1 MPATAIRSAPR
12 LPRLFGLHGQ
22 VALVALVLLVIPWVG
37 YSYVKAME
45 RLLRQNQ
52 EQQVIAAARGIATA
66 LQDRPRLLELHGPSK
81 TIAEISR
88 EAPVPGPAPAPA
100 AAAATTPA
108 ATAAEGIPA
117 ADGEAGKAE
126 PPMDPPKPLPAPPA
140 VTTSAPEEVRVILA
154 GLARAGLR
162 IWVVDSK
169 LRLVATAGNLDH
181 RQKYSGDTASFG
193 PLEKLVSAAL
203 EPLFAR
209 MFPPPAIPNEE
220 FIPNDVVFGGK
231 ELERAL
237 DGTPGL
243 RRRPGAQGRTAILS
257 AAHPIWVGD
266 RVVGAAIVE
275 ENTDAIVSLGNRA
288 FQQLAAVTLIA
299 FGAVAL
305 VLLLFASRL
314 SWRLRHLR
322 DEAENAIDSKG
333 RIRGLVT
340 AEHAND
346 EIGDLSRAFSTM
358 LDRLAQYNAHLEKL
372 AQRLSHELRTPI
384 AVVRS
389 SLDNVKLQAMPQEA
403 GVYLE
408 RAEGGL
414 NRLETILTRMAEAT
428 RLEQAVRNEERVAFD
443 AKAVLAGCVSGYAS
457 AYPRCRFELSMSGEP
472 ITLTGA
478 PDLFAQM
485 LDKLAANAADFAVP
499 DTSIN
504 VTLQRVNNEAVLQF
518 SNSGPPLPPEIA
530 DRLFDS
536 MISVRKPAAGSDNP
550 HLGLG
555 LYIVRLIAEFHGG
568 RASARNWDNG
578 SGVTFAFHLPAEFT

>member
-1 MPATAIRSAPR
+1 MSGPSRPKR

-37 YSYVKAME
+37 YTYVKAME
-45 RLLRQNQ
+45 KLLRENQ

-66 LQDRPRLLELHGPSK
+66 LQDRPRLLEL
-81 TIAEISR
+81 R
-88 EAPVPGPAPAPA
+88 GPAPKITEIKREPEPQPAPPEA
-100 AAAATTPA
+100 AA
-108 ATAAEGIPA
+108 
-117 ADGEAGKAE
+117 
-126 PPMDPPKPLPAPPA
+126 DPDAPKPLPPPA
-140 VTTSAPEEVRVILA
+140 APASQIAPVAHAPSASDEVRLIVT

-162 IWVVDSK
+162 IWVVDTQ
-169 LRLVATAGNLDH
+169 LQLVATAGDLNFKH
-181 RQKYSGDTASFG
+181 KYEGDTASFG
-193 PLEKLVSAAL
+193 PLETLVNAAL
-203 EPLFAR
+203 QPVFRR
-209 MFPPPAIPNEE
+209 MFPPPPNPHEE
-220 FIPNDVVFGGK
+220 FIPNDVVFGGR

-237 DGTPGL
+237 DGTPSL
-243 RRRPGAQGRTAILS
+243 KRRPGGQGRSAILS
-257 AAHPIWVGD
+257 AAHPVWLGEK
-266 RVVGAAIVE
+266 VVGAVIVE

-314 SWRLRHLR
+314 SWRLRRLR

-333 RIRGLVT
+333 RVRGLAT
-340 AEHAND
+340 AEYAND

-389 SLDNVKLQAMPQEA
+389 SLDNLKLQAMPQDT
-403 GVYLE
+403 GVYVT

-414 NRLETILTRMAEAT
+414 NRLETILTRMAEAN
-428 RLEQAVRNEERVAFD
+428 RLEQAVRNEERVPFD
-443 AKAVLAGCVSGYAS
+443 AKAVLAGCVSGYTS
-457 AYPRCRFELSMSGEP
+457 AYKSCTFEVSMTEEP
-472 ITLTGA
+472 VTLTGA

-485 LDKLAANAADFAVP
+485 LDKLAANAADFATPGTAV
-499 DTSIN
+499 SVI
-504 VTLQRVNNEAVLQF
+504 LQRVGNEAVMQF

-530 DRLFDS
+530 DRIFDS
-536 MISVRKPAAGSDNP
+536 MISVRKEASGDNP

-555 LYIVRLIAEFHGG
+555 LYIVRLIAAFHGG
-568 RASARNWDNG
+568 RATARNWDDG
-578 SGVTFAFHLPAEFT
+578 RGVTFEIRCGCNVTVW

>member
-1 MPATAIRSAPR
+1 MAAPAASKPASR
-12 LPRLFGLHGQ
+12 LTRLFGLHGQ
-22 VALVALVLLVIPWVG
+22 VALVAMVLLVIPWVG
-37 YSYVKAME
+37 YTHVRGME
-45 RLLRQNQ
+45 KLLRQNQ

-66 LQDRPRLLELHGPSK
+66 LQDRPRLLELHGPSRK
-81 TIAEISR
+81 ITEVKPAIQ
-88 EAPVPGPAPAPA
+88 APPV
-100 AAAATTPA
+100 
-108 ATAAEGIPA
+108 TAAPSPPLAEGEVLKP
-117 ADGEAGKAE
+117 EAEMEA
-126 PPMDPPKPLPAPPA
+126 PKPLPAPAP
-140 VTTSAPEEVRVILA
+140 VTTSASEEVRIILA

-162 IWVVDSK
+162 IWVVDTQ

-181 RQKYSGDTASFG
+181 KQKYTSDTASFG
-193 PLEKLVSAAL
+193 PLEKLVTIAL
-203 EPLFAR
+203 EPLFRR
-209 MFPPPAIPNEE
+209 MFPPPAMPNEE

-243 RRRPGAQGRTAILS
+243 RRRAGTQGRTAILS

-266 RVVGAAIVE
+266 KVVGAAVVE

-314 SWRLRHLR
+314 SWRLRRLR

-346 EIGDLSRAFSTM
+346 EIGDLSRAFTSM
-358 LDRLAQYNAHLEKL
+358 LDKLAQYNAHLEKL

-389 SLDNVKLQAMPQEA
+389 SLDNVRLQTMPADA
-403 GVYLE
+403 GVYLD

-414 NRLETILTRMAEAT
+414 HRLETILTRMAEAN
-428 RLEQAVRNEERVAFD
+428 RLEQAVRNEERAPFD
-443 AKAVLAGCVSGYAS
+443 ARAVLAGCVSGYAS
-457 AYPRCRFELSMSGEP
+457 AYPNCTFELSMTGEP
-472 ITLTGA
+472 VVLTGA

-485 LDKLAANAADFAVP
+485 LDKLAANAADFATP
-499 DTSIN
+499 GTPIAIN
-504 VTLQRVNNEAVLQF
+504 LQRIGDEILLQF

-536 MISVRKPAAGSDNP
+536 MISARKVASGDNP

-568 RASARNWDNG
+568 RASARNWGDG
-578 SGVTFAFHLPAEFT
+578 GGVVIQIQFAAPA

>member
-1 MPATAIRSAPR
+1 MAGGNLNTPARFTR
-12 LPRLFGLHGQ
+12 LTRLFGLHGQ

-37 YSYVKAME
+37 YTYVKAME
-45 RLLRQNQ
+45 KLLRQNQ

-66 LQDRPRLLELHGPSK
+66 LQDRPKLLELHGPSK
-81 TIAEISR
+81 KITEIKVDTEPPPAR
-88 EAPVPGPAPAPA
+88 VVAPQAPA
-100 AAAATTPA
+100 
-108 ATAAEGIPA
+108 E
-117 ADGEAGKAE
+117 DEALKPE
-126 PPMDPPKPLPAPPA
+126 PEIDSPKPLPPPPA
-140 VTTSAPEEVRVILA
+140 APTTTASEEVRIILA

-169 LRLVATAGNLDH
+169 LQLVATAGNLDH
-181 RQKYSGDTASFG
+181 KQKYFGDSASFG
-193 PLEKLVSAAL
+193 LLEKLVNVAL
-203 EPLFAR
+203 QPLFTR
-209 MFPPPAIPNEE
+209 MFPPPASPDEE

-243 RRRPGAQGRTAILS
+243 RRRAGTRGRTAILS

-266 RVVGAAIVE
+266 KVVGAAIVE

-314 SWRLRHLR
+314 SWRLRRLR

-333 RIRGLVT
+333 RIRGLAT

-358 LDRLAQYNAHLEKL
+358 LDKLAQYNAHLEKL

-389 SLDNVKLQAMPQEA
+389 SLENVKLQSVPQEVS
-403 GVYLE
+403 VYVA

-414 NRLETILTRMAEAT
+414 NRLETILTRMAEAN
-428 RLEQAVRNEERVAFD
+428 RLEQAVRNEERAPFD
-443 AKAVLAGCVSGYAS
+443 AKAVLAGCVGGYAS
-457 AYPRCRFELSMSGEP
+457 AYPRCNFELTMTEAP
-472 ITLTGA
+472 VTLTGA

-485 LDKLAANAADFAVP
+485 LDKLAANAADFA
-499 DTSIN
+499 
-504 VTLQRVNNEAVLQF
+504 TLGTPIAIRMHRDGDEAVVQF
-518 SNSGPPLPPEIA
+518 SNSGPPLPPDIA
-530 DRLFDS
+530 ERLFDS
-536 MISVRKPAAGSDNP
+536 MISVRKEASGDNP

-568 RASARNWDNG
+568 HAAARNWETG
-578 SGVTFAFHLPAEFT
+578 GGVSFEIRMQCDG

>member
-1 MPATAIRSAPR
+1 MATIRVTRLSR
-12 LPRLFGLHGQ
+12 LPRVFGLHGQ

-37 YSYVKAME
+37 YTYVKAME
-45 RLLRQNQ
+45 KLLRENQ

-81 TIAEISR
+81 KINEIKELQPTPPAEGVANTDP
-88 EAPVPGPAPAPA
+88 EAPKP
-100 AAAATTPA
+100 
-108 ATAAEGIPA
+108 IPPP
-117 ADGEAGKAE
+117 E
-126 PPMDPPKPLPAPPA
+126 PPPPA
-140 VTTSAPEEVRVILA
+140 TKVTDEIRVIVA
-154 GLARAGLR
+154 GLARTGLR
-162 IWVVDSK
+162 IWVIDTK
-169 LRLVATAGNLDH
+169 LQLVATAGNLDNKS
-181 RQKYSGDTASFG
+181 KYAGDSASSNASTSFG
-193 PLEKLVSAAL
+193 PLEKLVNFAL
-203 EPLFAR
+203 QPLFKR
-209 MFPPPAIPNEE
+209 MFPPPTLPDEE
-220 FIPNDVVFGGK
+220 FIPNDVIFGGR

-243 RRRPGAQGRTAILS
+243 RRRAGPQGRTVILS
-257 AAHPIWVGD
+257 AAHPIWVGEK
-266 RVVGAAIVE
+266 VVGAVVVE

-314 SWRLRHLR
+314 SWRLRRLR

-333 RIRGLVT
+333 RIRELVT

-358 LDRLAQYNAHLEKL
+358 LEKLAQYNAHLEKL

-389 SLDNVKLQAMPQEA
+389 SLDNVKLQNMPQDVS
-403 GVYLE
+403 VYVE

-428 RLEQAVRNEERVAFD
+428 RLEQAVRNEERMPFD
-443 AKAVLAGCVSGYAS
+443 AKAVLAGCVSGYTG
-457 AYPRCRFELSMSGEP
+457 AYPKCAFELTMTDAP
-472 ITLTGA
+472 VTLTGA

-485 LDKLAANAADFAVP
+485 LDKLAANAADFAAP
-499 DTSIN
+499 GTPIAIS
-504 VTLQRVNNEAVLQF
+504 LQREGEETVLQF
-518 SNSGPPLPPEIA
+518 SNSGPPLPPDIA

-536 MISVRKPAAGSDNP
+536 MISVRKEASGDNP

-568 RASARNWDNG
+568 RVGARNLD
-578 SGVTFAFHLPAEFT
+578 SGDGVAFDVRLQSSA

>member
-1 MPATAIRSAPR
+1 M
-12 LPRLFGLHGQ
+12 
-22 VALVALVLLVIPWVG
+22 VG
-37 YSYVKAME
+37 YTYVKAME
-45 RLLRQNQ
+45 KLLRENQ

-66 LQDRPRLLELHGPSK
+66 LQDRPKLLELHGPSQK
-81 TIAEISR
+81 ITEIKPTTETPSADANPD
-88 EAPVPGPAPAPA
+88 APDAPLA
-100 AAAATTPA
+100 
-108 ATAAEGIPA
+108 
-117 ADGEAGKAE
+117 
-126 PPMDPPKPLPAPPA
+126 PKPLPPPPA
-140 VTTSAPEEVRVILA
+140 PATPTTSASEEVRVIVT

-162 IWVVDSK
+162 IWVVDTQ
-169 LRLVATAGNLDH
+169 LQLVATAGNLETKH
-181 RQKYSGDTASFG
+181 KYDGATASFG
-193 PLEKLVSAAL
+193 LLEKLVNFVL
-203 EPLFAR
+203 QPVFRR
-209 MFPPPAIPNEE
+209 MFPPPANPNEE
-220 FIPNDVVFGGK
+220 FIPNDVIFGGR

-237 DGTPGL
+237 DGTPSL
-243 RRRPGAQGRTAILS
+243 KRRAGTQGRTAILS
-257 AAHPIWVGD
+257 AAHPIWVGEK
-266 RVVGAAIVE
+266 VVAAVIVE

-314 SWRLRHLR
+314 SWRLRRLR

-333 RIRGLVT
+333 RVRGLAT

-358 LDRLAQYNAHLEKL
+358 LEKLAQYNAHLEKL

-389 SLDNVKLQAMPQEA
+389 SLDNLKLQSMPQDT
-403 GVYLE
+403 GIYVT

-414 NRLETILTRMAEAT
+414 NRLETILTRMAEAN
-428 RLEQAVRNEERVAFD
+428 RLEQAVRNEERAPFD
-443 AKAVLAGCVSGYAS
+443 AKAVLAGCVSGYTS
-457 AYPRCRFELSMSGEP
+457 AYKNCTFEVSMTEEP
-472 ITLTGA
+472 VSLTGA

-485 LDKLAANAADFAVP
+485 LDKLAANAADFATP
-499 DTSIN
+499 
-504 VTLQRVNNEAVLQF
+504 VTPVSVSLQRVGVEAVLQF

-536 MISVRKPAAGSDNP
+536 MISVRKEASGDNP

-568 RASARNWDNG
+568 GATARNWEDGKGVCFEVRVGCG
-578 SGVTFAFHLPAEFT
+578 S

>member
-1 MPATAIRSAPR
+1 MALSSPR
-12 LPRLFGLHGQ
+12 LTRLFGLHGQ

-37 YSYVKAME
+37 YTYVKAME
-45 RLLRQNQ
+45 KLLRENQ

-66 LQDRPRLLELHGPSK
+66 LQDRPKLLELRGPSQK
-81 TIAEISR
+81 ITEI
-88 EAPVPGPAPAPA
+88 
-100 AAAATTPA
+100 
-108 ATAAEGIPA
+108 
-117 ADGEAGKAE
+117 KAE
-126 PPMDPPKPLPAPPA
+126 PEAPPATDPDAPKPLPPPPAPP
-140 VTTSAPEEVRVILA
+140 VTSASEEVRIIVT

-162 IWVVDSK
+162 IWVVDAQ
-169 LRLVATAGNLDH
+169 LQLVAATGDLTVKH
-181 RQKYSGDTASFG
+181 KYDGDTASFG
-193 PLEKLVSAAL
+193 PLEKLVNFAL
-203 EPLFAR
+203 QPVFRR
-209 MFPPPAIPNEE
+209 MFPPPANPNEE
-220 FIPNDVVFGGK
+220 FIPNDVIFGGR

-237 DGTPGL
+237 DGTPSL
-243 RRRPGAQGRTAILS
+243 KRRAGTQGRTAILS
-257 AAHPIWVGD
+257 AAHPIWVGEK
-266 RVVGAAIVE
+266 VVAAVIVE

-314 SWRLRHLR
+314 SWRLRRLR

-333 RIRGLVT
+333 RIRGLAT

-358 LDRLAQYNAHLEKL
+358 LEKLAQYNAHLEKL

-389 SLDNVKLQAMPQEA
+389 SLDNLKLQAMPQDT
-403 GVYLE
+403 GVYVT

-414 NRLETILTRMAEAT
+414 DRLETILTRMAEAN
-428 RLEQAVRNEERVAFD
+428 RLEQAVRNEEREPFD
-443 AKAVLAGCVSGYAS
+443 AKAVLAGCVTGYTS
-457 AYPRCRFELSMSGEP
+457 AYKNCTFEVSITEEP

-485 LDKLAANAADFAVP
+485 LDKLAANAADFATPGTPV
-499 DTSIN
+499 S
-504 VTLQRVNNEAVLQF
+504 VTLQRIGNEAVLQF

-536 MISVRKPAAGSDNP
+536 MISVRKEASGDNP

-568 RASARNWDNG
+568 RVGARNWENRR
-578 SGVTFAFHLPAEFT
+578 GVTIEIRLPASID

>member
-1 MPATAIRSAPR
+1 MSGPSRPKR

-37 YSYVKAME
+37 YTYVKAME
-45 RLLRQNQ
+45 KLLRENQ

-66 LQDRPRLLELHGPSK
+66 LQDRPRLLELRGTAPK
-81 TIAEISR
+81 ITEIKR
-88 EAPVPGPAPAPA
+88 EPEPQPAPPEA
-100 AAAATTPA
+100 AA
-108 ATAAEGIPA
+108 
-117 ADGEAGKAE
+117 
-126 PPMDPPKPLPAPPA
+126 DPDAPKPLPPPA
-140 VTTSAPEEVRVILA
+140 APASQIAPVAHAPSASDEVRLIVT

-162 IWVVDSK
+162 IWVVDTQ
-169 LRLVATAGNLDH
+169 LQLVATAGDLNFKH
-181 RQKYSGDTASFG
+181 KYEGDTSSFG
-193 PLEKLVSAAL
+193 PLETLVNAAL
-203 EPLFAR
+203 QPVFRR
-209 MFPPPAIPNEE
+209 MFPPPANPHEE
-220 FIPNDVVFGGK
+220 FIPNDVVFGGR

-237 DGTPGL
+237 DGTPSL
-243 RRRPGAQGRTAILS
+243 KRRPGAQGRSAILS
-257 AAHPIWVGD
+257 AAHPVWVGEK
-266 RVVGAAIVE
+266 VVGAVIVE

-314 SWRLRHLR
+314 SWRLRRLR

-333 RIRGLVT
+333 HVRGLAT
-340 AEHAND
+340 AEYAND

-389 SLDNVKLQAMPQEA
+389 SLDNLKLQAMPQDT
-403 GVYLE
+403 GVYVT

-414 NRLETILTRMAEAT
+414 SRLETILTRMAEAN
-428 RLEQAVRNEERVAFD
+428 RLEQAVRNEERVPFD
-443 AKAVLAGCVSGYAS
+443 AKAVLAGCVSGYTS
-457 AYPRCRFELSMSGEP
+457 AYKSCTFEVSMTEEP
-472 ITLTGA
+472 VTLTGA

-485 LDKLAANAADFAVP
+485 LDKLAANAADFATPGTAV
-499 DTSIN
+499 SVI
-504 VTLQRVNNEAVLQF
+504 LQRVGNEAVMQF

-530 DRLFDS
+530 DRIFDS
-536 MISVRKPAAGSDNP
+536 MISVRKEASGDNP

-555 LYIVRLIAEFHGG
+555 LYIVRLIAAFHGG
-568 RASARNWDNG
+568 RATARNWDDG
-578 SGVTFAFHLPAEFT
+578 RGVTFEIRCGC

>member
-1 MPATAIRSAPR
+1 MDTKARAPSR
-12 LPRLFGLHGQ
+12 LTRLFGLHGQ

-37 YSYVKAME
+37 YTYVKAME
-45 RLLRQNQ
+45 KLLRENQ

-66 LQDRPRLLELHGPSK
+66 LQDRPKLLQLHGPSQK
-81 TIAEISR
+81 INEIKQL
-88 EAPVPGPAPAPA
+88 EYTAPAEVDGTKPPA
-100 AAAATTPA
+100 E
-108 ATAAEGIPA
+108 AEA
-117 ADGEAGKAE
+117 
-126 PPMDPPKPLPAPPA
+126 PKPLPPPPEPAPP
-140 VTTSAPEEVRVILA
+140 TTTASEEVRLIVA
-154 GLARAGLR
+154 GLARTGLR
-162 IWVVDSK
+162 IWVIDTK
-169 LRLVATAGNLDH
+169 LQLVAAAGNLDSK
-181 RQKYSGDTASFG
+181 QKYNSDTASFG
-193 PLEKLVSAAL
+193 PLEKLVNFVL
-203 EPLFAR
+203 QPVFRR
-209 MFPPPAIPNEE
+209 MFPPPVRLDEE
-220 FIPNDVVFGGK
+220 FIPNDVVFGGR

-243 RRRPGAQGRTAILS
+243 RRRAGPQGTTAILS
-257 AAHPIWVGD
+257 ASHPIWVGEK
-266 RVVGAAIVE
+266 VVGAVIVE

-314 SWRLRHLR
+314 SWRLRRLR

-358 LDRLAQYNAHLEKL
+358 LEKLAQYNAHLEKL

-389 SLDNVKLQAMPQEA
+389 SLDNVKLQSVSQDVS
-403 GVYLE
+403 VYVE

-414 NRLETILTRMAEAT
+414 NRLETILTRMAEAN
-428 RLEQAVRNEERVAFD
+428 RLEQAVRNEERTTFD
-443 AKAVLAGCVSGYAS
+443 AKEVLAGCVSGYTS
-457 AYPRCRFELSMSGEP
+457 AYKHCPFELSMTEEP
-472 ITLTGA
+472 VTLTGA

-485 LDKLAANAADFAVP
+485 LDKLAANAADFATAGTPV
-499 DTSIN
+499 S
-504 VTLQRVNNEAVLQF
+504 VSLQRFGNEAVVQF

-536 MISVRKPAAGSDNP
+536 MISVRKEASGDNP

-568 RASARNWDNG
+568 QASARNREDG
-578 SGVTFAFHLPAEFT
+578 QGALFEIRMRCDGFGAMGQGHT

>member
-1 MPATAIRSAPR
+1 MPTAKQATQKATRF
-12 LPRLFGLHGQ
+12 FGLHGQ

-37 YSYVKAME
+37 YTYVKAME
-45 RLLRQNQ
+45 KLLRQNQ

-66 LQDRPRLLELHGPSK
+66 LQDRPKLLEL
-81 TIAEISR
+81 R
-88 EAPVPGPAPAPA
+88 GPAKKITEIKADAAAPPA
-100 AAAATTPA
+100 AAVEANPPAEGEAPAVLDALDAPTPLPPPVPATT
-108 ATAAEGIPA
+108 TA
-117 ADGEAGKAE
+117 
-126 PPMDPPKPLPAPPA
+126 
-140 VTTSAPEEVRVILA
+140 SEEVRVILA

-169 LRLVATAGNLDH
+169 LQLVAAAGNLDH
-181 RQKYSGDTASFG
+181 KQKYLGDSASFG
-193 PLEKLVSAAL
+193 PLEKLVNVAL
-203 EPLFAR
+203 QPLFTR
-209 MFPPPAIPNEE
+209 MFPPPANPDEE

-243 RRRPGAQGRTAILS
+243 RRRAGTQGRTAILS

-266 RVVGAAIVE
+266 KVVGAAIVE

-314 SWRLRHLR
+314 SWRLRRLR

-333 RIRGLVT
+333 RIRGLAT

-358 LDRLAQYNAHLEKL
+358 LDKLAQYNAHLEKL

-389 SLDNVKLQAMPQEA
+389 SLENVKLQSVPQEVS
-403 GVYLE
+403 VYVA

-414 NRLETILTRMAEAT
+414 NRLETILTRMAEAN
-428 RLEQAVRNEERVAFD
+428 RLEQAVRNEEREPFD
-443 AKAVLAGCVSGYAS
+443 AKAVLAGCVSGYSS
-457 AYPRCRFELSMSGEP
+457 AYPNCMFELTMTEAP
-472 ITLTGA
+472 VTLTGA

-485 LDKLAANAADFAVP
+485 LDKLAANAADFATAGTPIVI
-499 DTSIN
+499 S
-504 VTLQRVNNEAVLQF
+504 LQRDANEAVLQF
-518 SNSGPPLPPEIA
+518 SNSGPSLPLEIA

-536 MISVRKPAAGSDNP
+536 MISVRKEASGDNP

-568 RASARNWDNG
+568 RAAARNWEQG
-578 SGVTFAFHLPAEFT
+578 GGVTIEIRLTTSG

>member
-1 MPATAIRSAPR
+1 MKFLSKPTSR
-12 LPRLFGLHGQ
+12 LTRLFGLHSQ

-37 YSYVKAME
+37 YTYVKAME
-45 RLLRQNQ
+45 KLLRENQ

-66 LQDRPRLLELHGPSK
+66 LQDRPKLLELHGPSK
-81 TIAEISR
+81 KITEIKPNV
-88 EAPVPGPAPAPA
+88 EMPA
-100 AAAATTPA
+100 AAPDTPKLPV
-108 ATAAEGIPA
+108 EGEPA
-117 ADGEAGKAE
+117 KPE
-126 PPMDPPKPLPAPPA
+126 PALEPPKPLPPP
-140 VTTSAPEEVRVILA
+140 VTAATTAPEEVRLIVA

-162 IWVVDSK
+162 IWVIDTK
-169 LRLVATAGNLDH
+169 LQLVAAAGSLDNK
-181 RQKYSGDTASFG
+181 QKYSGDSASFG
-193 PLEKLVSAAL
+193 PLEKLVNVAL
-203 EPLFAR
+203 QPLFSR
-209 MFPPPAIPNEE
+209 MFPPPASPNEE
-220 FIPNDVVFGGK
+220 FIPNDVIFGGK

-243 RRRPGAQGRTAILS
+243 RRRAGAQGRTAILS
-257 AAHPIWVGD
+257 AAHPIWVGEK
-266 RVVGAAIVE
+266 VVGVAIVE

-299 FGAVAL
+299 FGAAAL

-314 SWRLRHLR
+314 SWRLRRLR

-333 RIRGLVT
+333 RIRTLVT

-346 EIGDLSRAFSTM
+346 EIGDLSRAFTTM

-389 SLDNVKLQAMPQEA
+389 SLENVKLQALPQDA
-403 GVYLE
+403 GVYVA

-414 NRLETILTRMAEAT
+414 DRLETILTRMAEAN
-428 RLEQAVRNEERVAFD
+428 RLEQAVRNDERTSFD

-457 AYPRCRFELSMSGEP
+457 AYPQCTFELSMSDEP
-472 ITLTGA
+472 LTLTGA

-485 LDKLAANAADFAVP
+485 LDKLAANAADFATAGTPV
-499 DTSIN
+499 S
-504 VTLQRVNNEAVLQF
+504 VSLQRVGNDAVLQF

-536 MISVRKPAAGSDNP
+536 MISVRKEASSDNP

-555 LYIVRLIAEFHGG
+555 LYIVRLIAAFHGG
-568 RASARNWDNG
+568 RASARNWEDG
-578 SGVTFAFHLPAEFT
+578 RGVCFEIRLPIATT

>member
-1 MPATAIRSAPR
+1 MPANLVTKTT
-12 LPRLFGLHGQ
+12 RLFGLHGQ
-22 VALVALVLLVIPWVG
+22 VALVALVLLVIPWAG

-66 LQDRPRLLELHGPSK
+66 LQDRPRLLALHGPSRK
-81 TIAEISR
+81 VTDTPAETQPS
-88 EAPVPGPAPAPA
+88 PVVADTPA
-100 AAAATTPA
+100 AADGVPKPD
-108 ATAAEGIPA
+108 AEL
-117 ADGEAGKAE
+117 E
-126 PPMDPPKPLPAPPA
+126 PPKPLPPPTTPA
-140 VTTSAPEEVRVILA
+140 AKITSAPEEVRVILA

-169 LRLVATAGNLDH
+169 LQLVATAGNLDH
-181 RQKYSGDTASFG
+181 KSQYTGDAASFG
-193 PLEKLVSAAL
+193 PLERLVNLAL
-203 EPLFAR
+203 QPLFQR

-314 SWRLRHLR
+314 SWRLRRLR

-346 EIGDLSRAFSTM
+346 EIGDLSRAFTTM
-358 LDRLAQYNAHLEKL
+358 LDKLAQYNAHLEKL

-389 SLDNVKLQAMPQEA
+389 SLDNVKLQTMPADA

-414 NRLETILTRMAEAT
+414 NRLETILTRMAEAN
-428 RLEQAVRNEERVAFD
+428 RLEQAVRNEERMAFD
-443 AKAVLAGCVSGYAS
+443 TKAVLAGCVGGYAS
-457 AYPRCRFELSMSGEP
+457 AYPGCRFELSMTGEP
-472 ITLTGA
+472 VSLTGA

-485 LDKLAANAADFAVP
+485 LDKLAANAADFAAPGTPVN
-499 DTSIN
+499 I
-504 VTLQRVNNEAVLQF
+504 TLQRLGNDAVLQF

-536 MISVRKPAAGSDNP
+536 MISVRKEASGDNP

-568 RASARNWDNG
+568 RASARNWVDG
-578 SGVTFAFHLPAEFT
+578 RGVTFEIRTPLVSS

>member
-1 MPATAIRSAPR
+1 LRPLPIPCPARGGGLGWGRHVGRSTMPATPNSKPFSR
-12 LPRLFGLHGQ
+12 LTRLFGLHGQ

-45 RLLRQNQ
+45 KLLRENQ
-52 EQQVIAAARGIATA
+52 EQQVMSAARGIATA
-66 LQDRPRLLELHGPSK
+66 LQDRPKLLELHGPSQK
-81 TIAEISR
+81 ITEIKSDP
-88 EAPVPGPAPAPA
+88 ETPPAPDDLDKPR
-100 AAAATTPA
+100 
-108 ATAAEGIPA
+108 
-117 ADGEAGKAE
+117 
-126 PPMDPPKPLPAPPA
+126 PLPPPPA
-140 VTTSAPEEVRVILA
+140 PSAPSASEEVRVIVA

-162 IWVVDSK
+162 IWVVDTQ
-169 LRLVATAGNLDH
+169 LQLVAAAGNLGTKPKTD
-181 RQKYSGDTASFG
+181 GEPASFG
-193 PLEKLVSAAL
+193 PLEKLVNVAL
-203 EPLFAR
+203 QPVFRR
-209 MFPPPAIPNEE
+209 MFPPPANPNEE
-220 FIPNDVVFGGK
+220 FIPNDVIFGGR

-243 RRRPGAQGRTAILS
+243 RRRAGAQGRSAIVS
-257 AAHPIWVGD
+257 VAHPIWVGEK
-266 RVVGAAIVE
+266 VVGAVIVE

-314 SWRLRHLR
+314 SWRLRRLR

-333 RIRGLVT
+333 RVRGLAT
-340 AEHAND
+340 AEYAND

-389 SLDNVKLQAMPQEA
+389 SLDNLKLQTMPQDT
-403 GVYLE
+403 GVYVT

-414 NRLETILTRMAEAT
+414 NRLETILTRMAEAN
-428 RLEQAVRNEERVAFD
+428 RLEQAVRNEERLPFD
-443 AKAVLAGCVSGYAS
+443 ARAVLAGCVSGYTS
-457 AYPRCRFELSMSGEP
+457 AYPSAKFELSMTEEP
-472 ITLTGA
+472 VTLTGA

-485 LDKLAANAADFAVP
+485 LDKLAANAADFATPGTPVA
-499 DTSIN
+499 
-504 VTLQRVNNEAVLQF
+504 VLLQRVGNDAVIQF

-536 MISVRKPAAGSDNP
+536 MISVRKEASGDNP

-568 RASARNWDNG
+568 RASARNWENG
-578 SGVTFAFHLPAEFT
+578 GGVTFEIQAGCSS

>member
-1 MPATAIRSAPR
+1 MAVPSR
-12 LPRLFGLHGQ
+12 LKRLFGLHGQ

-37 YSYVKAME
+37 YTYVKAME
-45 RLLRQNQ
+45 KLLRDNQ

-66 LQDRPRLLELHGPSK
+66 LQDRPKLLELRGPSQK
-81 TIAEISR
+81 ITEI
-88 EAPVPGPAPAPA
+88 
-100 AAAATTPA
+100 
-108 ATAAEGIPA
+108 
-117 ADGEAGKAE
+117 KAE
-126 PPMDPPKPLPAPPA
+126 PEAPPATDPDAPKPLPPPPAPP
-140 VTTSAPEEVRVILA
+140 VTSASEEVRIIVT

-162 IWVVDSK
+162 IWVVDAQ
-169 LRLVATAGNLDH
+169 LQLVAATGDLTVKH
-181 RQKYSGDTASFG
+181 KYDGDTASFG
-193 PLEKLVSAAL
+193 PLEKLVNFAL
-203 EPLFAR
+203 QPVFRR
-209 MFPPPAIPNEE
+209 MFPPPANPNEE
-220 FIPNDVVFGGK
+220 FIPNDVIFGGR

-237 DGTPGL
+237 DGTPSL
-243 RRRPGAQGRTAILS
+243 KRRAGTQGRTAILS
-257 AAHPIWVGD
+257 AAHPIWVGEK
-266 RVVGAAIVE
+266 VVAAVIVE

-314 SWRLRHLR
+314 SWRLRRLR

-333 RIRGLVT
+333 RIRGLAT

-358 LDRLAQYNAHLEKL
+358 LEKLAQYNAHLEKL

-389 SLDNVKLQAMPQEA
+389 SLDNLKLQAMPQDT
-403 GVYLE
+403 GVYVT

-414 NRLETILTRMAEAT
+414 DRLETILTRMAEAN
-428 RLEQAVRNEERVAFD
+428 RLEQAVRNEEREPFD
-443 AKAVLAGCVSGYAS
+443 AKAVLAGCVTGYTS
-457 AYPRCRFELSMSGEP
+457 AYKNCTFEVSITEEP

-485 LDKLAANAADFAVP
+485 LDKLAANAADFATPGTPV
-499 DTSIN
+499 S
-504 VTLQRVNNEAVLQF
+504 VTLQRIGNEAVLQF

-536 MISVRKPAAGSDNP
+536 MISVRKEASGDNP

-568 RASARNWDNG
+568 RATARNWEDGKGVCFEVRVGCG
-578 SGVTFAFHLPAEFT
+578 S

>member
-1 MPATAIRSAPR
+1 MPSRLTR

-22 VALVALVLLVIPWVG
+22 VVLVALVLLVIPWVG

-45 RLLRQNQ
+45 KLLRQNQ
-52 EQQVIAAARGIATA
+52 DQQVLAAARGIAAA
-66 LQDRPRLLELHGPSK
+66 LQDRPKLLELHG
-81 TIAEISR
+81 
-88 EAPVPGPAPAPA
+88 A
-100 AAAATTPA
+100 AQKITDIKPDTDTP
-108 ATAAEGIPA
+108 PA
-117 ADGEAGKAE
+117 ADGDA
-126 PPMDPPKPLPAPPA
+126 PRPLPAPALP
-140 VTTSAPEEVRVILA
+140 TTSASEEVRIIVT

-162 IWVVDSK
+162 IWVIDTK
-169 LRLVATAGNLDH
+169 LQLVATAGTLDSKH
-181 RQKYSGDTASFG
+181 KLEGDSASFG
-193 PLEKLVSAAL
+193 PLEKLVNAAL
-203 EPLFAR
+203 QPMFKR
-209 MFPPPAIPNEE
+209 MFPPPANPPEE
-220 FIPNDVVFGGK
+220 FIPNDVIFGGR

-243 RRRPGAQGRTAILS
+243 RRRPGTQGRTAIVS
-257 AAHPIWVGD
+257 VAHPIWVGEK
-266 RVVGAAIVE
+266 VVAAVVVE

-314 SWRLRHLR
+314 SWRLRRLR

-333 RIRGLVT
+333 RVRGLAT
-340 AEHAND
+340 AEYAND

-358 LDRLAQYNAHLEKL
+358 LERLAQYNAHLEKL

-389 SLDNVKLQAMPQEA
+389 SLDNLKLQGMPQDT
-403 GVYLE
+403 GVYVE

-414 NRLETILTRMAEAT
+414 NRLETILTRMAEAN
-428 RLEQAVRNEERVAFD
+428 RLEQAVRNEERAPFD
-443 AKAVLAGCVSGYAS
+443 AKAVLAGCVSGYHS
-457 AYPRCRFELSMSGEP
+457 AYVGCTFELSMTEEP

-485 LDKLAANAADFAVP
+485 LDKLAANAADFATAGTP
-499 DTSIN
+499 IA
-504 VTLQRVNNEAVLQF
+504 VTLQRVGNDAILQF

-530 DRLFDS
+530 ERLFDS
-536 MISVRKPAAGSDNP
+536 MISVRKEACGDNP

-555 LYIVRLIAEFHGG
+555 LYIVRLIAQFHGG
-568 RASARNWDNG
+568 RVSARSWGDG
-578 SGVTFAFHLPAEFT
+578 SGVTVEIHLPLAPA

>member
-1 MPATAIRSAPR
+1 MAAPSR
-12 LPRLFGLHGQ
+12 LARLFGLHGQ

-45 RLLRQNQ
+45 KLLRENQ

-66 LQDRPRLLELHGPSK
+66 LQDRPKLLELHGPSQK
-81 TIAEISR
+81 ITEIKADT
-88 EAPVPGPAPAPA
+88 ETLVAPV
-100 AAAATTPA
+100 
-108 ATAAEGIPA
+108 
-117 ADGEAGKAE
+117 
-126 PPMDPPKPLPAPPA
+126 DPDAPKPLPPPPAPP
-140 VTTSAPEEVRVILA
+140 TTSASEEVRIIVT

-162 IWVVDSK
+162 IWVVDAQ
-169 LRLVATAGNLDH
+169 LQLVATAGNLGIK
-181 RQKYSGDTASFG
+181 QKPDDDAASFG
-193 PLEKLVSAAL
+193 PLEKLVNFIL
-203 EPLFAR
+203 RPVFRR
-209 MFPPPAIPNEE
+209 MFPPPANPNEE
-220 FIPNDVVFGGK
+220 FIPNDVIFGGR

-237 DGTPGL
+237 DGTPSL
-243 RRRPGAQGRTAILS
+243 RRRAGAQGRTAILS
-257 AAHPIWVGD
+257 AAHPIWVGEK
-266 RVVGAAIVE
+266 VVAAVIVE

-314 SWRLRHLR
+314 SWRLRRLR

-333 RIRGLVT
+333 RVRGLAT
-340 AEHAND
+340 AEYAND

-389 SLDNVKLQAMPQEA
+389 SLDNLKLQSMPQDT
-403 GVYLE
+403 GVYVT

-414 NRLETILTRMAEAT
+414 NRLETILTRMAEAN
-428 RLEQAVRNEERVAFD
+428 RLEQAVRNEEHVPFD
-443 AKAVLAGCVSGYAS
+443 AKAVLAGCVSGYTS
-457 AYPRCRFELSMSGEP
+457 AYTNCAFELSMTEEP

-485 LDKLAANAADFAVP
+485 LDKLAVNAADFATPGTPISV
-499 DTSIN
+499 S
-504 VTLQRVNNEAVLQF
+504 LQRIGNEAVVQF

-536 MISVRKPAAGSDNP
+536 MISVRKEASGDNP

-568 RASARNWDNG
+568 KASARNWEDGCGVSFEIRVGCG
-578 SGVTFAFHLPAEFT
+578 S

>member
-1 MPATAIRSAPR
+1 MVPSR
-12 LPRLFGLHGQ
+12 LTRLFGLHGQ

-37 YSYVKAME
+37 YTYVKAME
-45 RLLRQNQ
+45 KLLRQNQ
-52 EQQVIAAARGIATA
+52 ERQVIDAARGIATA
-66 LQDRPRLLELHGPSK
+66 LQDRPKLLALHGPSK
-81 TIAEISR
+81 KITNIKPDAV
-88 EAPVPGPAPAPA
+88 A
-100 AAAATTPA
+100 
-108 ATAAEGIPA
+108 
-117 ADGEAGKAE
+117 
-126 PPMDPPKPLPAPPA
+126 PLPVGDPPA
-140 VTTSAPEEVRVILA
+140 VQQTAVATGAPAEGEAAKPEPEMDAAKPIPVPLPVPQPATPAQLTTTASEEVRIILA

-169 LRLVATAGNLDH
+169 LQLVATAGNLDH
-181 RQKYSGDTASFG
+181 KQKYLDHDDSASFG
-193 PLEKLVSAAL
+193 PLEKLVNFAL
-203 EPLFAR
+203 QPLFTR
-209 MFPPPAIPNEE
+209 MFPPPANPDEE

-243 RRRPGAQGRTAILS
+243 RRRAGTQGRTAILS

-266 RVVGAAIVE
+266 KVVGAAIVE

-288 FQQLAAVTLIA
+288 FQQLAAVTLIT

-314 SWRLRHLR
+314 SWRLRRLR

-333 RIRGLVT
+333 RIRGLAT

-358 LDRLAQYNAHLEKL
+358 LDKLAQYNAHLEKL

-389 SLDNVKLQAMPQEA
+389 SLDNVKLHTVPQDVS
-403 GVYLE
+403 VYVE

-414 NRLETILTRMAEAT
+414 NRLETILTRMAEAN
-428 RLEQAVRNEERVAFD
+428 RLEQAVRNEERMPFD
-443 AKAVLAGCVSGYAS
+443 AKAVLAGCVSGYTS
-457 AYPRCRFELSMSGEP
+457 AYPQCIFELTLTEAP
-472 ITLTGA
+472 VTLTGA

-485 LDKLAANAADFAVP
+485 LDKLAANAADFATP
-499 DTSIN
+499 GTPIAIRMHRDGD
-504 VTLQRVNNEAVLQF
+504 EAVVQF
-518 SNSGPPLPPEIA
+518 SNSGPPLPPDIA
-530 DRLFDS
+530 ERLFDS
-536 MISVRKPAAGSDNP
+536 MISVRKEASGDNP

-568 RASARNWDNG
+568 RAAARNWETG
-578 SGVTFAFHLPAEFT
+578 GGVSFEIRMQCGE

>member
-1 MPATAIRSAPR
+1 MPTAKQATQKATRF
-12 LPRLFGLHGQ
+12 FGLHGQ

-37 YSYVKAME
+37 YTYVKAME
-45 RLLRQNQ
+45 KLLRQNQ

-66 LQDRPRLLELHGPSK
+66 LQDRPKLLEL
-81 TIAEISR
+81 R
-88 EAPVPGPAPAPA
+88 GPAKKITEIKADAAAPPA
-100 AAAATTPA
+100 AAVEANPPAEGEAPAVLDALDAPTPLPPPVPATT
-108 ATAAEGIPA
+108 TA
-117 ADGEAGKAE
+117 
-126 PPMDPPKPLPAPPA
+126 
-140 VTTSAPEEVRVILA
+140 SEEVRVILA

-169 LRLVATAGNLDH
+169 LQLVAAAGNLDH
-181 RQKYSGDTASFG
+181 KQKYLGDSASFG
-193 PLEKLVSAAL
+193 PLEKLVNVAL
-203 EPLFAR
+203 QPLFTR
-209 MFPPPAIPNEE
+209 MFPPPANPDEE

-243 RRRPGAQGRTAILS
+243 RRRAGTQGRTAILS

-266 RVVGAAIVE
+266 KVVGAAIVE

-314 SWRLRHLR
+314 SWRLRRLR

-333 RIRGLVT
+333 RIRGLAT

-358 LDRLAQYNAHLEKL
+358 LDKLAQYNAHLEKL

-389 SLDNVKLQAMPQEA
+389 SLENVKLQSVPQEVS
-403 GVYLE
+403 VYVA

-414 NRLETILTRMAEAT
+414 NRLETILTRMAEAN
-428 RLEQAVRNEERVAFD
+428 RLEQAVRNEEREPFD
-443 AKAVLAGCVSGYAS
+443 AKAVLAGCVSGYSS
-457 AYPRCRFELSMSGEP
+457 AYPNCMFELTMTEAP
-472 ITLTGA
+472 VTLTGA

-485 LDKLAANAADFAVP
+485 LDKLAANAADFATAGTPIVI
-499 DTSIN
+499 S
-504 VTLQRVNNEAVLQF
+504 LQRDANETVLQF
-518 SNSGPPLPPEIA
+518 SNSGPSLPLEIA

-536 MISVRKPAAGSDNP
+536 MISVRKEASGDNP

-568 RASARNWDNG
+568 RAAARNWEQG
-578 SGVTFAFHLPAEFT
+578 GGVTIEIRLTTSG